1 MQLTKNFSLAE
12 MIKSQQ
18 GTRLGIDNTPN
29 REVIQALQNLCK
41 GVLQPLRDN
50 LGMVVSVSSG
60 YRSVELNRAIGGSPT
75 SDHCKGY
82 AADIEVPGMD
92 NKELFNYIR
101 KHFKFTQ
108 LILEFYEEGI
118 PDSGWIHVSYNPDN
132 LKCECLTATKKNGK
146 TVYTKV

>member
-18 GTRLGIDNTPN
+18 TTRLCIDNYPN
-29 REVIQALQNLCK
+29 ETIIKDLENLCK

-50 LGMVVSVSSG
+50 LGRVVSVSSG

-92 NKELFNYIR
+92 NKELFEYIR
-101 KHFKFTQ
+101 KNFKFTQ
-108 LILEFYEEGI
+108 LILEFYQEGI